1 MDDPRPIT
9 ELSVDARQSLVNSR
23 DSEPPHPARPNP
35 GACAPWDSIHRPS
48 ITGLPIFPLWTSTGR
63 TKVCPGSSGIMTL
76 PQRALRGPCVVA
88 VSRPRKET
96 SHPSTTLSR
105 RTGAQSR
112 ARSRAGV
119 LRSEAL
125 GDQEPAAPACVPRP
139 PVDHSMERS
148 SPTSRARPTHH
159 LEMCR
164 VSSTGCLSRSGKTT
178 IQRSASASR
187 KTACSPPA
195 SSSSLEPRARSAG
208 ARSSVGPLLGSP
220 TPQAACPP
228 TRSLARPVVGGPS
241 SNCSGRSPPLGYRR
255 LDDAPPARE
264 GTREIKRSESP
275 PPPSPSGLMI
285 K

>member
-1 MDDPRPIT
+1 
-9 ELSVDARQSLVNSR
+9 
-23 DSEPPHPARPNP
+23 
-35 GACAPWDSIHRPS
+35 
-48 ITGLPIFPLWTSTGR
+48 
-63 TKVCPGSSGIMTL
+63 MTL

>member
-1 MDDPRPIT
+1 MPQQLRQYEAATACTTWSLRCRRFAPTQGDVPSVHDA
-9 ELSVDARQSLVNSR
+9 LSPNRR
-23 DSEPPHPARPNP
+23 SEPCAEPSWRP
-35 GACAPWDSIHRPS
+35 
-48 ITGLPIFPLWTSTGR
+48 
-63 TKVCPGSSGIMTL
+63 
-76 PQRALRGPCVVA
+76 
-88 VSRPRKET
+88 
-96 SHPSTTLSR
+96 
-105 RTGAQSR
+105 
-112 ARSRAGV
+112 
-119 LRSEAL
+119 AL
-125 GDQEPAAPACVPRP
+125 GSTRRSGARRASVRAPSSSCRP
-139 PVDHSMERS
+139 LHGGSR
-148 SPTSRARPTHH
+148 PTSRARPTHH

-164 VSSTGCLSRSGKTT
+164 VSSTGCLSRSGKTI

-187 KTACSPPA
+187 KAACSPPA